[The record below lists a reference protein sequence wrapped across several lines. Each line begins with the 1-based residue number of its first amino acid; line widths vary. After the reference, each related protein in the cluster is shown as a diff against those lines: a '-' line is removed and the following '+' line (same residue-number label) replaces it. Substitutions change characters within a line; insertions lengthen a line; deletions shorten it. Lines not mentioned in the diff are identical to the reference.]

1 MRVRTWVLAAA
12 ASAVLS
18 LGSFTFAGDISGTA
32 KLDGPAPEQKPID
45 MSGVQQCNDM
55 HPDPVIEENVVAN
68 DKGMLANV
76 VVSVKKED
84 SPDLTGD
91 VPKEPA
97 MIDQTGCM
105 YKPHV
110 LAMMGGQDFVVKNS
124 RQFPAQHSHAV
135 GKESELQQGPAGQ
148 ERRRKDG
155 RSAQGPGVFPRQMR
169 RASVDE
175 RVCGG
180 FDHPFFGT
188 SGADGK
194 WTIKN
199 LPDGDYTLVAWQEK
213 LGTQEQKVTIKDG
226 KPAADI
232 VFTFKPEAA
241 MAPDVQNVILAS
253 DSGDKTKAATPACC

>member
-18 LGSFTFAGDISGTA
+18 MGSITFAGDISGTA

-45 MSGVQQCNDM
+45 MSGVQQCNAM
-55 HPDPVIEENVVAN
+55 HDDPVMEENVVAN

-91 VPKEPA
+91 APKEPA

-124 RQFPAQHSHAV
+124 DNFLHNIHTLSEKNPSFNKAQP
-135 GKESELQQGPAGQ
+135 GKN
-148 ERRRKDG
+148 DG
-155 RSAQGPGVFPRQMR
+155 EKMADPPKAPSI
-169 RASVDE
+169 S
-175 RVCGG
+175 
-180 FDHPFFGT
+180 T
-188 SGADGK
+188 S
-194 WTIKN
+194 N
-199 LPDGDYTLVAWQEK
+199 
-213 LGTQEQKVTIKDG
+213 
-226 KPAADI
+226 
-232 VFTFKPEAA
+232 
-241 MAPDVQNVILAS
+241 
-253 DSGDKTKAATPACC
+253 ATCIRG